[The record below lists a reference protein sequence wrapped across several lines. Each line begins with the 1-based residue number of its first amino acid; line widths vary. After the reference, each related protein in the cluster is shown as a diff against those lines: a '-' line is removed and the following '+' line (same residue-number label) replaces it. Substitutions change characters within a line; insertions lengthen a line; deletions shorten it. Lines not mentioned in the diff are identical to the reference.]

1 MSSIIPNTFQS
12 PNAHVDRAMQYLSG
26 DEYKVLAFAVRHIY
40 GWRDSLAERR
50 GHISLS
56 MFTDGYVT
64 KSGVEF
70 GGTGLGRQTVVRVVA
85 ALVQYGLLVKH
96 GEPTAQGQM
105 YAIGENPDWD
115 GLEARDDAKRDASRK
130 RIARARA
137 ALGGLSDRPAG
148 GLSDRPAGGLSDR
161 PAGGLSDSTQT
172 KPLENQSKPIAR
184 KRAGADENKKPR
196 PRNPVWDAVCTH
208 LFDGSQREAARISI
222 LAHWIE
228 GKTSGS
234 RNINVGPNT
243 QPGDAADVQAFVAYW
258 RNQHPG
264 IHLPLD
270 IGKFARAWDQWRAQ
284 PAPAKT
290 ALDKLADSL
299 RAWQAE
305 QDAEAAQHE
314 LR

>member
-1 MSSIIPNTFQS
+1 MSI
-12 PNAHVDRAMQYLSG
+12 
-26 DEYKVLAFAVRHIY
+26 KVSAWVWENYHGTPSKKLLMLALADFCDDTGVCYPGVARIAA
-40 GWRDSLAERR
+40 LAEMNERNCR
-50 GHISLS
+50 KAIADLEAGGDVLREI
-56 MFTDGYVT
+56 
-64 KSGVEF
+64 
-70 GGTGLGRQTVVRVVA
+70 GTGIMTDHGQTNRYY
-85 ALVQYGLLVKH
+85 LVQFRQ
-96 GEPTAQGQM
+96 AM
-105 YAIGENPDWD
+105 
-115 GLEARDDAKRDASRK
+115 GLEGSMRSAAKNK
-130 RIARARA
+130 
-137 ALGGLSDRPAG
+137 AG
-148 GLSDRPAGGLSDR
+148 GSVATPDGGSVATPDGGSVATPDGGSVATPKPSVEPSDI
-161 PAGGLSDSTQT
+161 
-172 KPLENQSKPIAR
+172 KPIAR
-184 KRAGADENKKPR
+184 ERAGADENKKPR

-234 RNINVGPNT
+234 RNINVGPNA
-243 QPGDAADVQAFVAYW
+243 QPGNADDVQAFVAYW

-284 PAPAKT
+284 PAPVKT